1 VLRRKR
7 IPPEHEAAFAAFQ
20 ESLASV
26 ERAKEHLVSAVPS
39 SRLPGRPLADALG
52 DYEDGLA
59 SAREAMPGWRGSE
72 VEAEWESCSKALAEA
87 IDAARRFRLE
97 TPELPFDAL
106 MFALQ
111 DLMVPLEAFEL
122 AAIRWRRLRR

>member
-7 IPPEHEAAFAAFQ
+7 IPPELEEAFAAFL
-20 ESLASV
+20 ESLARV
-26 ERAKEHLVSAVPS
+26 ERAKELLVSAVPS
-39 SRLPGRPLADALG
+39 PRLPGRPLADALG
-52 DYEDGLA
+52 EYEDGLA
-59 SAREAMPGWRGSE
+59 SAREAMPGWRGPD
-72 VEAEWESCSKALAEA
+72 VEAEWESCSEALADA

-111 DLMVPLEAFEL
+111 DLIVPLEAFEV
-122 AAIRWRRLRR
+122 AAVGWRRLRR